1 MLLFFSCCL
10 FFQVVLCVFE
20 LYVLTHVLQHIYM
33 SEYLQEEEKIRQKK
47 KQKERRDTADRTCTD
62 LVHNGLVMWSLIK
75 AIQDTKDKVKNT

>member
-1 MLLFFSCCL
+1 
-10 FFQVVLCVFE
+10 
-20 LYVLTHVLQHIYM
+20 M